1 MREQATV
8 NKVARRTAVAY
19 APVLAFIITPSALML
34 RENLAAWRQRRR
46 ATSGGAAPSPAE

>member
-1 MREQATV
+1 
-8 NKVARRTAVAY
+8 
-19 APVLAFIITPSALML
+19 VLALIITPSALML